1 MASLMRYLRLQLAF
15 ARFALANELAF
26 RGNFLM
32 KVLVELLWLGILL
45 IFYQIIFKNT
55 SRVAGWNE
63 YQYLFFVGCY
73 YTLEGLIETLFLQNC
88 TEFADLVRSGN
99 LDQYLLKPID
109 EQFLVSCRW
118 FDWSTAPKLLVGGGV
133 MTWAL
138 NGMHWSFN
146 LGQLVAFLLLLACGT
161 ALAYSFLLMLT
172 STSVWFMRNQ
182 SLMELWWLL
191 TTVMRYPREIYRGGW
206 AGAWGR
212 SSGTWC
218 RCCWWST
225 CRPASWSRSFTIPG
239 TSSCC
244 SWPPRRCCGSAGGFS
259 CSRCGATAAP
269 ALEATRRDRLH
280 LGQQHRRR
288 QGQRFDSPRRD
299 CRSRTG
305 RRLE

>member
-1 MASLMRYLRLQLAF
+1 MACLMRYLRLQLAF

-138 NGMHWSFN
+138 NGMHWSFHA
-146 LGQLVAFLLLLACGT
+146 GQLLAFLVLLACGT

-206 AGAWGR
+206 AGALGAFFWYMVPVLLVINV
-212 SSGTWC
+212 
-218 RCCWWST
+218 
-225 CRPASWSRSFTIPG
+225 PASVMVTEFFKAWNVVLLLV
-239 TSSCC
+239 
-244 SWPPRRCCGSAGGFS
+244 
-259 CSRCGATAAP
+259 ATAAMLWISRRFFLF
-269 ALEATRRDRLH
+269 ALR
-280 LGQQHRRR
+280 
-288 QGQRFDSPRRD
+288 
-299 CRSRTG
+299 CYRSASS
-305 RRLE
+305 